1 MKNMLRRMLHSVWVV
16 ALLTLFFAGVNTA
29 WGQKIK
35 VNYTEKIT
43 EGTTQ
48 LAEVKVQGTKFAS
61 FPSSQTKD
69 IVVSGKPHYRFTKY
83 RVLVKPADGYQI
95 ASCKVTAKKDDAV
108 VFEGQDADFQKPEG
122 YDFKASSG
130 FDLKKANNEN
140 LEYDVVVTLEKKTT
154 VNKYKIIYQNP
165 TGAHGKLTIK
175 EKSNSNVVA
184 EGTEGAEFA
193 ENTEFLFEVA
203 PDDGYALEKLE
214 VVEGSSA
221 APRILNPDYIYTL
234 QQNATFTATFK
245 EVFTVSSLAAQ
256 GGRLTLLTE
265 NGNALPL
272 GNKVFKGTKI
282 KLSNKNSYGAQAGYE
297 LVSVT
302 KQEKEDASPVA
313 ISNDALDSYTL
324 EVKSDVTFAA
334 TYKKAELKLT
344 IGSYK
349 IGAEKHDFVEVWYNG
364 EKLKGDKD
372 NAVKL
377 PYNALVTVKPIAP
390 EALKGKFAGGKLGNI
405 VMVSSA
411 NVETYLKPSQTVR
424 LLEDGSTIT
433 ATYGEEVTLKLP
445 KPENG
450 TLKVEH
456 DGKTVENDAK
466 FIKGTVL
473 HLTFAPAE
481 NYKLKGAL
489 VNGEEKELK
498 ILKVTYVVTPKS
510 GSNECTLGA
519 LFEPKV
525 KYKVTY
531 TGTVDGGSFEVK
543 NGSNVVASGTEL
555 YEGTELTFNIK
566 PNTGKMLDAFRKKYK
581 KADGTFGE
589 GVTVTPTAP
598 YTLDKELEFVATF
611 RDKKKYSIIVK
622 DPANGTLEVMAD
634 GVKVN
639 SGQKYDEGA
648 KLTFTAKAN
657 NENTHKLEKVY
668 DKGSVWSNI
677 TAGTVL
683 RDNMVIT
690 AFFRPFHN
698 LKVFY
703 EKLANVYLTVKK
715 ENGTEEVAS
724 GTAVREDSKLKF
736 VLSNE
741 HYDFVYLSANG
752 ADIEKPG
759 DLFTL
764 TDDVT
769 LDYAV
774 TKKLYKVSYEKRA
787 SGAKG
792 ELTVKVKDGDVV
804 APDTKLPYETELV
817 FETKADENYKLEK
830 ITVES
835 ATVTAPYKLEKDVTF
850 VASFVE
856 KTKYKVKYEENPANG
871 KLEVQRRLA
880 DGTKKK
886 VAPNEDVYE
895 GTELYFV
902 ATPTATTH
910 VLDKLMA
917 NDKEINPTLP
927 YVLTAQVE
935 FKATFGEKKNRVRLD
950 VPTGV
955 TLEIKDAQGGVVTP
969 DVTDLTKDQPLKI
982 KVTATTENLG
992 VKKITF
998 AGKDITSTLADGV
1011 YTATMVDGI
1020 AYISVVLNQK
1030 YSIKRPSPLPDGV
1043 TAIKILEGTTVV
1055 AEGTKVEEGKTLT
1068 VEVTST
1074 RTVKGIKLGD
1084 NDAELK
1090 NGKWTVVMPSA
1101 DAELKVTLKPQFA
1114 ITFNVNPDWG
1124 TGATISVKDG
1134 EKDVTTGA
1142 LVEEGKKLTVKV
1154 NVPKRTVKSVKLGNN
1169 SGTLKDGSFEVEMP
1183 AEAATLEV
1191 NLVAQYKV
1199 GFYNGTPAG
1208 VNYEVFF
1215 ADGTTRYANNSLV
1228 DAGTK
1233 LLVKVIT
1240 DWTVLGV
1247 SRTLATAGTSVDYET
1262 KNSAGLYE
1270 IEVPE
1275 ENSTIQAKLKP
1286 RYPLSYTAGEGIS
1299 NIKVTYKGT
1308 QTEIKNGAEV
1318 EQGKELTISFN
1329 SANKV
1334 ASISLGNQTVTTPV
1348 KEDKDFGEFV
1358 YTYEVS
1364 VSGPNAKLLITTV
1377 DKALSLEIVKDEAS
1391 IQEGDVLYTTEPDGD
1406 ALKALGEG
1414 SRVTIRVT
1422 KLKAGYTLKATSTEA
1437 ASVSP
1442 LEISETPKSIVVT
1455 MGKVAAKVKLSLAL
1469 TEYPLTI
1476 PSDIE
1481 NITFKVTKK
1490 DDNSEVTTGTKF
1502 AAGTKFVVE
1511 VTVSKGS
1518 PVTFLTINNES
1529 VAKGADGKFTF
1540 EMPAK
1545 PVTLGV
1551 LRENEL
1557 KNYTLT
1563 FPAASDEYQLI
1574 VKQGDTQLSDK
1585 AEVQVGKPLTFTITV
1600 KSGLDKKV
1608 NKVTLAGIEATKTDA
1623 TTWTINMPNQD
1634 ASIAVE
1640 LQSMKRTLTF
1650 PESSASYSLVVR
1662 KEGKTLS
1669 NKDLVEVGAELTI
1682 TTTVFT
1688 TVAKKVTKVMVGSAE
1703 ATTTDGRTW
1712 KVKMPDE
1719 DATIAV
1725 TLIDVK
1731 RMFTFAD
1738 TEEYTV
1744 TATKDGQPLTSPA
1757 GLDANDKVEVTIT
1770 VKPGV
1775 NKTVEKVNV
1784 GATVAKELS
1793 DKPGVYAFTM
1803 PNTDAELRVTL
1814 ANPKHQLFIGKQ
1826 EGVTISVNQGLNT
1839 ITSGDKVEEGVTLTV
1854 KVKTTKEI
1862 ASVLLNDVA
1871 ATLVKENE
1879 YEVLMPKEDAVLMV
1893 QLKGVEKMRVLRFET
1908 STPEYTVV
1916 AHVQTEEA
1924 KPVELINP
1932 AQVAVGAKVTLTI
1945 TMKNGVAKYV
1955 KAVKVGD
1962 SKVMPDVADAAKWS
1976 FDMPDANVILEVETA
1991 AIDEL
1996 TSHKITVVANG
2007 AEVQIFDGTR
2017 ALAVNSEV
2025 KTNTVLTIK
2034 VTHVT
2039 HKIEKVTFGG
2049 RALTLEHG
2057 EYKAIMPDA
2066 DVTLEV
2072 TLGGEKTSVEDALLA
2087 AVTVSPNP
2095 FVGELRIANFAGANG
2110 RYELLTLSGQL
2121 LRAGSLDAET
2131 TVVETSDLPQ
2141 GLYFLQITTQSGA
2154 SKAFRVVKY

>member
-1 MKNMLRRMLHSVWVV
+1 MWVV
-16 ALLTLFFAGVNTA
+16 ALLTLFFAGANTA

-35 VNYTEKIT
+35 VNYTETIT

-69 IVVSGKPHYRFTKY
+69 IVVSGRPHYRFAKY

-95 ASCKVTAKKDDAV
+95 ASCKVTAKKDNAV
-108 VFEGQDADFQKPEG
+108 VFEGKDDAFQKPEG

-175 EKSNSNVVA
+175 EKSNNKPVA

-193 ENTEFLFEVA
+193 ENTEFVFEVTA
-203 PDDGYALEKLE
+203 NDGYALEKLE
-214 VVEGSSA
+214 VVEGSA
-221 APRILNPDYIYTL
+221 APRTLNPDYIYTL

-245 EVFTVSSLAAQ
+245 EVCTVNSLAAQ
-256 GGRLTLLTE
+256 GGRLTLLIE

-297 LVSVT
+297 LVSLT

-313 ISNDALDSYTL
+313 ISTDALDSYTL

-349 IGAEKHDFVEVWYNG
+349 IGAEKHDFVEVWHNG

-390 EALKGKFAGGKLGNI
+390 DALKGKYAGGKLGNI

-411 NVETYLKPSQTVR
+411 NVETYLKPLQTVR

-433 ATYGEEVTLKLP
+433 ATYGKEVTLKLP

-450 TLKVEH
+450 TLTVMH
-456 DGKTVENDAK
+456 DNKPVKEGDT
-466 FIKGTVL
+466 FIEGTIL

-498 ILKVTYVVTPKS
+498 ILKVTYVVTPKA

-531 TGTVDGGSFEVK
+531 TGMVDGGSFSVK
-543 NGSNVVASGTEL
+543 NGNDVVTSGAEL
-555 YEGTELTFNIK
+555 YEGTELTFDIK
-566 PNTGKMLDAFRKKYK
+566 PNTGKILEALRKKYK

-589 GVTVTPTAP
+589 GITVTPSAP
-598 YTLDKELEFVATF
+598 YVLDKELEFVATF
-611 RDKKKYSIIVK
+611 RDKKQYTIIVK

-634 GVKVN
+634 GVKVV

-657 NENTHKLEKVY
+657 DENTHKLEKVY

-715 ENGTEEVAS
+715 ENGTEDVAS

-752 ADIEKPG
+752 TDIENPG
-759 DLFTL
+759 ELFTL

-817 FETKADENYKLEK
+817 FETKADENHKLEK
-830 ITVES
+830 ITVNS
-835 ATVTAPYKLEKDVTF
+835 TDVDAQKPYKLEKDVTF
-850 VASFVE
+850 VATFVE
-856 KTKYKVKYEENPANG
+856 KTKYKVKYEENQTNG
-871 KLEVQRRLA
+871 KLEVQQLLA
-880 DGTKKK
+880 DGSKKK
-886 VAPNEDVYE
+886 VAPDEDVYE
-895 GTELYFV
+895 GTALYFV
-902 ATPTATTH
+902 ATPNATTH

-917 NDKEINPTLP
+917 NNKEINPTLP
-927 YVLTAQVE
+927 YILTAQVE

-950 VPTGV
+950 VPAGV
-955 TLEIKDAQGGVVTP
+955 TLEIKDAQGGAVTP
-969 DVTDLTKDQPLKI
+969 DATDLTVNQPLKI
-982 KVTATTENLG
+982 KVTATPDKLG

-1011 YTATMVDGI
+1011 YTATMVEGI

-1030 YSIKRPSPLPDGV
+1030 YSIQRPSPLPDGV
-1043 TAIKILEGTTVV
+1043 TAIRVLDGNTEVS
-1055 AEGTKVEEGKTLT
+1055 EGTKVEEGKKLT

-1074 RTVKGIKLGD
+1074 RTVKGIELG
-1084 NDAELK
+1084 NNNNAELK
-1090 NGKWTVVMPSA
+1090 DGKWTVVMPSA

-1169 SGTLKDGSFEVEMP
+1169 TGTPKADGSFEVEMP

-1208 VNYEVFF
+1208 VNYEVFL

-1247 SRTLATAGTSVDYET
+1247 TRTLATAGTSVDYET
-1262 KNSAGLYE
+1262 KNNAGLYE

-1308 QTEIKNGAEV
+1308 QTEVMKGVEV

-1329 SANKV
+1329 SASKV

-1358 YTYEVS
+1358 YTYEVA
-1364 VSGPNAKLLITTV
+1364 VSGPNAKLLITTL

-1442 LEISETPKSIVVT
+1442 HEISETPKSIVVT
-1455 MGKVAAKVKLSLAL
+1455 MSKVAAKVKLSLAL

-1481 NITFKVTKK
+1481 DITFKVTKK
-1490 DDNSEVTTGTKF
+1490 DDNSEVQTGTKF

-1518 PVTFLTINNES
+1518 PVKFLTINNES

-1563 FPAASDEYQLI
+1563 FPAPSEEYQLL

-1608 NKVTLAGIEATKTDA
+1608 NKVTLAGIEATKKDA

-1650 PESSASYSLVVR
+1650 PESSSSYSLVVR

-1669 NKDLVEVGAELTI
+1669 NKDLVEVGAELTL

-1703 ATTTDGRTW
+1703 ATSTDGRTW
-1712 KVKMPDE
+1712 KVNMPDE

-1731 RMFTFAD
+1731 RLFTFAD

-1770 VKPGV
+1770 VKLGV

-1814 ANPKHQLFIGKQ
+1814 ANPKHHLFIGKQ
-1826 EGVTISVNQGLNT
+1826 DGVTVSVNQGINT
-1839 ITSGDKVEEGVTLTV
+1839 ITSGDKVEEDVKLTV
-1854 KVKTTKEI
+1854 KVNVKGSKEI
-1862 ASVLLNDVA
+1862 AAVRLNEVE

-1879 YEVLMPKEDAVLMV
+1879 YEVVMPKEDAVLMV

-1962 SKVMPDVADAAKWS
+1962 SKVMPDVADASKWS
-1976 FDMPDANVILEVETA
+1976 FDMPDANVLLEVETA

-1996 TSHKITVVANG
+1996 GSHKITVVANG
-2007 AEVQIFDGTR
+2007 ADVQIFDGTR

-2025 KTNTVLTIK
+2025 KTNTALTIR

-2049 RALTLEHG
+2049 RELTFEHG

-2095 FVGELRIANFAGANG
+2095 FVGELRISNFAGTNG

-2141 GLYFLQITTQSGA
+2141 GLYFLQITTQSGV

>member
-1 MKNMLRRMLHSVWVV
+1 MWVV
-16 ALLTLFFAGVNTA
+16 ALLTLFFAGANTA
-29 WGQKIK
+29 WG
-35 VNYTEKIT
+35 TKIT
-43 EGTTQ
+43 FNATPEHGT
-48 LAEVKVQGTKFAS
+48 VKVQWKGYTGDWKDEYKGQPITSGLNIVNAGKFRFIATPAS
-61 FPSSQTKD
+61 GYKSIKEGENKTWKVKKTANGVEIKSGVAATLEGDVLYVEFPASGGDKTLE
-69 IVVSGKPHYRFTKY
+69 VSFVSAAGPKPKY
-83 RVLVKPADGYQI
+83 KVFYQN
-95 ASCKVTAKKDDAV
+95 D
-108 VFEGQDADFQKPEG
+108 P
-122 YDFKASSG
+122 
-130 FDLKKANNEN
+130 KAN
-140 LEYDVVVTLEKKTT
+140 
-154 VNKYKIIYQNP
+154 
-165 TGAHGKLTIK
+165 GKLTV
-175 EKSNSNVVA
+175 SQGNTVVD
-184 EGTEGAEFA
+184 EGTEGVAFDEG
-193 ENTEFLFEVA
+193 TEFTFNVQ
-203 PDDGYALEKLE
+203 PNDGYALEYLKAKEGTSEAKIIDSSKPYKLQAD
-214 VVEGSSA
+214 V
-221 APRILNPDYIYTL
+221 T
-234 QQNATFTATFK
+234 
-245 EVFTVSSLAAQ
+245 FTVSFKKAFTVTYESALQ
-256 GGRLTLLTE
+256 GGNFFIEDEAGKEIPSGT
-265 NGNALPL
+265 
-272 GNKVFKGTKI
+272 KVFEGTKL
-282 KLSNKNSYGAQAGYE
+282 KVSYGAKAGYE
-297 LVSVT
+297 VASVT
-302 KQEKEDASPVA
+302 KKEAGDTNPVE
-313 ISNDALDSYTL
+313 IDLTTILSYKLTL
-324 EVKSDVTFAA
+324 KSDVTFAA
-334 TYKKAELKLT
+334 TFKRAELKLT

-349 IGAEKHDFVEVWYNG
+349 IGAEKHDLIEVWYNG

-372 NAVKL
+372 NVVKL

-390 EALKGKFAGGKLGNI
+390 EALKGKLAGGKLGSI

-424 LLEDGSTIT
+424 LREDGSTIT
-433 ATYGEEVTLKLP
+433 ATYGKEVTLKLP

-450 TLKVEH
+450 TLTVMH
-456 DGKTVENDAK
+456 DNKPVAEGDK
-466 FIKGTVL
+466 FIEGTIL

-489 VNGEEKELK
+489 VNGEETMLK
-498 ILKVTYVVTPKS
+498 ILKVTYTVTPKT
-510 GSNECTLGA
+510 GTNECTLGA

-555 YEGTELTFNIK
+555 YEGTKLTFDIK
-566 PNTGKMLDAFRKKYK
+566 PAGGKVLNTFRRKFKKP
-581 KADGTFGE
+581 GTQDQYEEF
-589 GVTVTPTAP
+589 TVSSTEP
-598 YTLDKELEFVATF
+598 YVLDKELEFVATF
-611 RDKKKYSIIVK
+611 RDKKQYTIIVK
-622 DPANGTLEVMAD
+622 APAEGTLEVMAD

-639 SGQKYDEGA
+639 SGQKFDEGTKLTFEAKANDASSYKLGKIYDEG
-648 KLTFTAKAN
+648 N
-657 NENTHKLEKVY
+657 
-668 DKGSVWSNI
+668 VWSNI
-677 TAGTVL
+677 TTGTVL
-683 RDNMVIT
+683 RDNMTIT
-690 AFFRPFHN
+690 ALFRPFHN

-715 ENGTEEVAS
+715 ENGTEDVAS

-752 ADIEKPG
+752 TDIEKPG

-774 TKKLYKVSYEKRA
+774 TKKLYKVSYEKRPA
-787 SGAKG
+787 GAKG

-804 APDTKLPYETELV
+804 APNTELPYETELV
-817 FETKADENYKLEK
+817 FETKADENYKLDK
-830 ITVES
+830 ITVENT
-835 ATVTAPYKLEKDVTF
+835 TVSAPYKLEKDVTF
-850 VASFVE
+850 VATFVE
-856 KTKYKVKYEENPANG
+856 KTKYKVSYNETPTNG
-871 KLEVQRRLA
+871 KLEVQKKGA
-880 DGTKKK
+880 DGNMVK
-886 VAPNEDVYE
+886 VAPEEEVYE

-902 ATPTATTH
+902 ATPTNATTH

-950 VPTGV
+950 VPTSV
-955 TLEIKDAQGGVVTP
+955 TLEISDANGTKVTP
-969 DVTDLTKDQPLKI
+969 DVTDLTVNQPLKI
-982 KVTATTENLG
+982 KVTATPDKLG

-1011 YTATMVDGI
+1011 YTATMVEGI

-1030 YSIKRPSPLPDGV
+1030 YSIQRPSPLPDGV
-1043 TAIKILEGTTVV
+1043 TAIKILEGTTEV
-1055 AEGTKVEEGKTLT
+1055 AAGTKVEEGKTLT

-1074 RTVKGIKLGD
+1074 RTVKGIELG
-1084 NDAELK
+1084 NNNNAELK
-1090 NGKWTVVMPSA
+1090 DGKWTVVMPSA

-1114 ITFNVNPDWG
+1114 ITFDVNPDWG

-1134 EKDVTTGA
+1134 EKDVRTGT

-1169 SGTLKDGSFEVEMP
+1169 SGTSKADGSFEVEMP

-1199 GFYNGTPAG
+1199 GFYNGTPVG

-1247 SRTLATAGTSVDYET
+1247 TRTLATAGTSVDYET
-1262 KNSAGLYE
+1262 KNNAGLYE

-1308 QTEIKNGAEV
+1308 QTEVMNGAEV

-1329 SANKV
+1329 SASKV

-1358 YTYEVS
+1358 YTYDVT

-1377 DKALSLEIVKDEAS
+1377 DNALSLEIVKDEAS

-1406 ALKALGEG
+1406 ALKALGKG

-1422 KLKAGYTLKATSTEA
+1422 KIKAGYTLKATSAEA

-1442 LEISETPKSIVVT
+1442 AEISETPKSIVVT

-1481 NITFKVTKK
+1481 DITFKVTKK

-1518 PVTFLTINNES
+1518 PVKFLTINNES

-1563 FPAASDEYQLI
+1563 FPAPSDEYQLI
-1574 VKQGDTQLSDK
+1574 VKQGDTPLSDK

-1600 KSGLDKKV
+1600 KNGLDKKV
-1608 NKVTLAGIEATKTDA
+1608 NKVTLAGIEATKKDA

-1650 PESSASYSLVVR
+1650 PESSSSYSLVVR

-1703 ATTTDGRTW
+1703 ATSTDGRTW
-1712 KVKMPDE
+1712 KVNMPDE
-1719 DATIAV
+1719 DATISV

-1731 RMFTFAD
+1731 RLFTFAD

-1814 ANPKHQLFIGKQ
+1814 ANPKHHLFIGKQ
-1826 EGVTISVNQGLNT
+1826 EGVTVSVNQGLNT
-1839 ITSGDKVEEGVTLTV
+1839 ITSGDKVEEGVKLTV
-1854 KVKTTKEI
+1854 KVKLKTAKEI

-1962 SKVMPDVADAAKWS
+1962 SKVMPDVADASKWN

-2007 AEVQIFDGTR
+2007 ADVQIFDGTR

-2025 KTNTVLTIK
+2025 KTNTALTIR

-2049 RALTLEHG
+2049 RELTFEHG

-2072 TLGGEKTSVEDALLA
+2072 TLGGEKTSVEDALLT

-2095 FVGELRIANFAGANG
+2095 FVGELRISNFAGTNG

-2141 GLYFLQITTQSGA
+2141 GLYFLQITTQSGV

>member
-1 MKNMLRRMLHSVWVV
+1 MKNMLRRMPHSVWVV

-29 WGQKIK
+29 WG
-35 VNYTEKIT
+35 TKIT
-43 EGTTQ
+43 FNATPEHGT
-48 LAEVKVQGTKFAS
+48 VKVQWKGYTGDWKDEYKGQPITSGLDIRGASKFRFIATPAS
-61 FPSSQTKD
+61 GYKSIKEGAEKTWIVKKTANGVEIKSGVVATLDGDVLYVEFPASGGDKTLE
-69 IVVSGKPHYRFTKY
+69 VSFVSAAGPKPKY
-83 RVLVKPADGYQI
+83 KVFYQN
-95 ASCKVTAKKDDAV
+95 D
-108 VFEGQDADFQKPEG
+108 P
-122 YDFKASSG
+122 
-130 FDLKKANNEN
+130 KAN
-140 LEYDVVVTLEKKTT
+140 
-154 VNKYKIIYQNP
+154 
-165 TGAHGKLTIK
+165 GKLTV
-175 EKSNSNVVA
+175 SQGNTVVP
-184 EGTEGAEFA
+184 EGTEGVAFDED
-193 ENTEFLFEVA
+193 TEFTFNVQ
-203 PDDGYALEKLE
+203 PNDGYALEFVKAK
-214 VVEGSSA
+214 EGSSDA
-221 APRILNPDYIYTL
+221 KVIDHTKPYILKSDV
-234 QQNATFTATFK
+234 TFTATFQK
-245 EVFTVSSLAAQ
+245 VFIVKYESALQ
-256 GGRLTLLTE
+256 GGNFFIE
-265 NGNALPL
+265 NEAGKEIPS
-272 GNKVFKGTKI
+272 GTKVFEGTKL
-282 KLSNKNSYGAQAGYE
+282 KVSYGAKAGYE
-297 LVSVT
+297 VASVT
-302 KQEKEDASPVA
+302 KKEAGDTNPVE
-313 ISNDALDSYTL
+313 IDLTTILSYKLTL
-324 EVKSDVTFAA
+324 KSDVTFAA
-334 TYKKAELKLT
+334 TFKRAELKLT

-349 IGAEKHDFVEVWYNG
+349 IGAEKHDLVELWYNG

-390 EALKGKFAGGKLGNI
+390 EALKGKLAGGKLGSI

-424 LLEDGSTIT
+424 LREDGSTIT
-433 ATYGEEVTLKLP
+433 ATYGKEVTLKLP

-450 TLKVEH
+450 TLTVMH
-456 DGKTVENDAK
+456 DNKPVAEGDK
-466 FIKGTVL
+466 FIEGTIL

-489 VNGEEKELK
+489 VNGEETMLK
-498 ILKVTYVVTPKS
+498 ILKVTYTVTPKT
-510 GSNECTLGA
+510 GSDECTLGA

-543 NGSNVVASGTEL
+543 DGSNVVNSGTEL
-555 YEGTELTFNIK
+555 YEGTKLTFDIK
-566 PNTGKMLDAFRKKYK
+566 PAVGKVLNTFRRKFKKP
-581 KADGTFGE
+581 GTQDQYEEF
-589 GVTVTPTAP
+589 TVSSTEP
-598 YTLDKELEFVATF
+598 YVLDKELEFVATF
-611 RDKKKYSIIVK
+611 RDKKQYSITIKV
-622 DPANGTLEVMAD
+622 PTNGTLKVMAN
-634 GVKVN
+634 GAEVN
-639 SGQKYDEGA
+639 SGQKFDEGTKLTFEAKANDASSYKLGKIYDEG
-648 KLTFTAKAN
+648 N
-657 NENTHKLEKVY
+657 
-668 DKGSVWSNI
+668 VWSNI

-690 AFFRPFHN
+690 ALFRPFHN

-752 ADIEKPG
+752 TDIEKPG

-774 TKKLYKVSYEKRA
+774 TKKLYKVSYEKRPA
-787 SGAKG
+787 DAKG

-817 FETKADENYKLEK
+817 FETKADENHKLGK
-830 ITVES
+830 ITVNS
-835 ATVTAPYKLEKDVTF
+835 TDVDAQKPYKLEKDVTF
-850 VASFVE
+850 VATFVE
-856 KTKYKVKYEENPANG
+856 KTKYKVKYEENPTNG
-871 KLEVQRRLA
+871 KLEVQQLLA
-880 DGTKKK
+880 DGSKKK
-886 VAPNEDVYE
+886 VAPEEEVYE

-902 ATPTATTH
+902 ATPTNATTH

-917 NDKEINPTLP
+917 NNKEINPTLP
-927 YVLTAQVE
+927 YILTAQVE

-950 VPTGV
+950 VPTSV
-955 TLEIKDAQGGVVTP
+955 TLEISDANGTKVTP
-969 DVTDLTKDQPLKI
+969 DVTDLTVNQPLKI
-982 KVTATTENLG
+982 KVTATPDNIG

-1030 YSIKRPSPLPDGV
+1030 YSIQRPSPLPDGV

-1090 NGKWTVVMPSA
+1090 DSKWTVVMPSA
-1101 DAELKVTLKPQFA
+1101 DAELKIELKPQYA
-1114 ITFNVNPDWG
+1114 ITFAVNPDWG

-1134 EKDVTTGA
+1134 EQDVATSA

-1169 SGTLKDGSFEVEMP
+1169 SGTPKADGSFEVEMP

-1262 KNSAGLYE
+1262 KNNDGYYE

-1329 SANKV
+1329 SASKV

-1358 YTYEVS
+1358 YTYEVA
-1364 VSGPNAKLLITTV
+1364 VSGPNAKLLITTL

-1422 KLKAGYTLKATSTEA
+1422 KLKAGYTLKATSAEA

-1481 NITFKVTKK
+1481 DITFKVTKK

-1563 FPAASDEYQLI
+1563 FPAPSEEYQLL
-1574 VKQGDTQLSDK
+1574 VKQGDTPLSDK

-1608 NKVTLAGIEATKTDA
+1608 NKVTLAGIEATKKDA

-1650 PESSASYSLVVR
+1650 PESSSSYSLVVR

-1703 ATTTDGRTW
+1703 ATSTDGRTW

-1731 RMFTFAD
+1731 RLFTFAD

-1744 TATKDGQPLTSPA
+1744 TATKDGQPLSSPA

-1814 ANPKHQLFIGKQ
+1814 ANPKHHLFIGKQ
-1826 EGVTISVNQGLNT
+1826 EGVTVSVNQGINT
-1839 ITSGDKVEEGVTLTV
+1839 ITSGDKVEEGVKLTV
-1854 KVKTTKEI
+1854 KVNVKGSKEI
-1862 ASVLLNDVA
+1862 AAVRLNEVE

-1879 YEVLMPKEDAVLMV
+1879 YEVVMPKEDAVLMV

-1962 SKVMPDVADAAKWS
+1962 SKVMPDVADASKWS
-1976 FDMPDANVILEVETA
+1976 FDMPDANVLLEVETA

-1996 TSHKITVVANG
+1996 GSHKITVVANG
-2007 AEVQIFDGTR
+2007 ADVQIFDGTR

-2025 KTNTVLTIK
+2025 KTNTALTIR

-2049 RALTLEHG
+2049 RELTFEHG

-2072 TLGGEKTSVEDALLA
+2072 TLGGEKTSVEDALLT

-2110 RYELLTLSGQL
+2110 RYELLTLAGQL

-2141 GLYFLQITTQSGA
+2141 GLYFLQITTQEGV

>member
-1 MKNMLRRMLHSVWVV
+1 M
-16 ALLTLFFAGVNTA
+16 
-29 WGQKIK
+29 
-35 VNYTEKIT
+35 
-43 EGTTQ
+43 
-48 LAEVKVQGTKFAS
+48 
-61 FPSSQTKD
+61 
-69 IVVSGKPHYRFTKY
+69 
-83 RVLVKPADGYQI
+83 
-95 ASCKVTAKKDDAV
+95 
-108 VFEGQDADFQKPEG
+108 
-122 YDFKASSG
+122 
-130 FDLKKANNEN
+130 
-140 LEYDVVVTLEKKTT
+140 
-154 VNKYKIIYQNP
+154 
-165 TGAHGKLTIK
+165 
-175 EKSNSNVVA
+175 
-184 EGTEGAEFA
+184 
-193 ENTEFLFEVA
+193 
-203 PDDGYALEKLE
+203 
-214 VVEGSSA
+214 
-221 APRILNPDYIYTL
+221 
-234 QQNATFTATFK
+234 
-245 EVFTVSSLAAQ
+245 
-256 GGRLTLLTE
+256 
-265 NGNALPL
+265 
-272 GNKVFKGTKI
+272 
-282 KLSNKNSYGAQAGYE
+282 
-297 LVSVT
+297 
-302 KQEKEDASPVA
+302 
-313 ISNDALDSYTL
+313 
-324 EVKSDVTFAA
+324 
-334 TYKKAELKLT
+334 
-344 IGSYK
+344 
-349 IGAEKHDFVEVWYNG
+349 
-364 EKLKGDKD
+364 
-372 NAVKL
+372 
-377 PYNALVTVKPIAP
+377 
-390 EALKGKFAGGKLGNI
+390 
-405 VMVSSA
+405 
-411 NVETYLKPSQTVR
+411 
-424 LLEDGSTIT
+424 
-433 ATYGEEVTLKLP
+433 
-445 KPENG
+445 
-450 TLKVEH
+450 
-456 DGKTVENDAK
+456 
-466 FIKGTVL
+466 
-473 HLTFAPAE
+473 
-481 NYKLKGAL
+481 
-489 VNGEEKELK
+489 
-498 ILKVTYVVTPKS
+498 
-510 GSNECTLGA
+510 
-519 LFEPKV
+519 

-555 YEGTELTFNIK
+555 YEGTELTFDIK
-566 PNTGKMLDAFRKKYK
+566 PNTGKVLNTFRRKFKKP
-581 KADGTFGE
+581 GTQDQYEEF
-589 GVTVTPTAP
+589 TVSSTEP
-598 YTLDKELEFVATF
+598 YVLDKELEFVATF
-611 RDKKKYSIIVK
+611 RDKKQYSITIKVPTNGTLK
-622 DPANGTLEVMAD
+622 VMANGTEVT
-634 GVKVN
+634 

-648 KLTFTAKAN
+648 KLTFEAKAN
-657 NENTHKLEKVY
+657 DVSSYKLGKIY
-668 DKGSVWSNI
+668 DEGNVWSNI
-677 TAGTVL
+677 TTGTVL

-690 AFFRPFHN
+690 ALFRPFHN

-703 EKLANVYLTVKK
+703 EKLANVYLTVKNEDESK
-715 ENGTEEVAS
+715 VIATGTD
-724 GTAVREDSKLKF
+724 VREDSKLKF

-752 ADIEKPG
+752 TDIATPG
-759 DLFTL
+759 ELFTL

-769 LDYAV
+769 FDYAV

-817 FETKADENYKLEK
+817 FETKADENYKLDK

-856 KTKYKVKYEENPANG
+856 KAKYKVKYNASPEHG
-871 KLEVQRRLA
+871 TLEVQQLLA
-880 DGTKKK
+880 DGSKKK
-886 VAPNEDVYE
+886 VEPNEDVYE
-895 GTELYFV
+895 GTALYFV
-902 ATPTATTH
+902 ATPNATTH

-927 YVLTAQVE
+927 YTVTAEVE

-955 TLEIKDAQGGVVTP
+955 TLEIKDAQGGAVTP
-969 DVTDLTKDQPLKI
+969 DATDLTVNQPLKI
-982 KVTATTENLG
+982 KVTATPENLG
-992 VKKITF
+992 VKKISF

-1011 YTATMVDGI
+1011 YTATMVEGI

-1030 YSIKRPSPLPDGV
+1030 YSIQRPSPLPDGV

-1074 RTVKGIKLGD
+1074 RTIKGIELG
-1084 NDAELK
+1084 NNNNAELK
-1090 NGKWTVVMPSA
+1090 DGKWTVVMPSA

-1134 EKDVTTGA
+1134 EKDVRTGT

-1169 SGTLKDGSFEVEMP
+1169 SGTPKDGSFEVEMP

-1262 KNSAGLYE
+1262 KNNAGLYE

-1275 ENSTIQAKLKP
+1275 DHSTIQAKLKP

-1308 QTEIKNGAEV
+1308 QTEVKSGDEV

-1329 SANKV
+1329 SASKV

-1358 YTYEVS
+1358 YSYDVT

-1377 DKALSLEIVKDEAS
+1377 DNALSLEIVKDEAS

-1481 NITFKVTKK
+1481 DITFKVTKK
-1490 DDNSEVTTGTKF
+1490 DDNSEVTTGKKF
-1502 AAGTKFVVE
+1502 VAGTKFVVE

-1563 FPAASDEYQLI
+1563 FPAPSEEYQLL
-1574 VKQGDTQLSDK
+1574 VKQGDTPLSDK

-1608 NKVTLAGIEATKTDA
+1608 NKVTLAGIEATKKDA

-1650 PESSASYSLVVR
+1650 PESSSSYSLVVR

-1703 ATTTDGRTW
+1703 ATSTDGRTW

-1731 RMFTFAD
+1731 RLFTFAD

-1744 TATKDGQPLTSPA
+1744 TATKDGQPLSSPA

-1814 ANPKHQLFIGKQ
+1814 ANPKHHLFIGKQ
-1826 EGVTISVNQGLNT
+1826 EGVTVSVNQGINT
-1839 ITSGDKVEEGVTLTV
+1839 ITSGDKVEEDVKLTV
-1854 KVKTTKEI
+1854 KVNVKGSKEI
-1862 ASVLLNDVA
+1862 AAVRLNEVE

-1879 YEVLMPKEDAVLMV
+1879 YEVVMPKEDAVLMV

-1962 SKVMPDVADAAKWS
+1962 SKVMPDVADASKWS
-1976 FDMPDANVILEVETA
+1976 FDMPDANVLLEVETA

-1996 TSHKITVVANG
+1996 GSHKITVVANG
-2007 AEVQIFDGTR
+2007 ADVQIFDGTR

-2025 KTNTVLTIK
+2025 KTNTALTIR

-2049 RALTLEHG
+2049 RELTFEHG

-2072 TLGGEKTSVEDALLA
+2072 TLGGEKTSVEDALLT

-2110 RYELLTLSGQL
+2110 RYELLTLAGQL

-2141 GLYFLQITTQSGA
+2141 GLYFLQITTQEGV

>member
-1 MKNMLRRMLHSVWVV
+1 MWVV

-29 WGQKIK
+29 WG
-35 VNYTEKIT
+35 TKIT
-43 EGTTQ
+43 FNATPEHGT
-48 LAEVKVQGTKFAS
+48 VKVQWKGYTGDWKDEYKGQPITSGLDIRGASKFRFIATPAS
-61 FPSSQTKD
+61 GYKSIKEGAEKTWIVKKTANGVEIKSGVAATLEGDVLYVEFPASGGDKTLE
-69 IVVSGKPHYRFTKY
+69 VSFVSAAGPKPKY
-83 RVLVKPADGYQI
+83 KVFYQN
-95 ASCKVTAKKDDAV
+95 D
-108 VFEGQDADFQKPEG
+108 P
-122 YDFKASSG
+122 
-130 FDLKKANNEN
+130 KAN
-140 LEYDVVVTLEKKTT
+140 
-154 VNKYKIIYQNP
+154 
-165 TGAHGKLTIK
+165 GKLTV
-175 EKSNSNVVA
+175 SQGNTVVA
-184 EGTEGAEFA
+184 EGTEGVAFDED
-193 ENTEFLFEVA
+193 TEFTFNA
-203 PDDGYALEKLE
+203 QPNDGYALEYLKAKEGISEAKIIDSSKPYKLQAD
-214 VVEGSSA
+214 V
-221 APRILNPDYIYTL
+221 T
-234 QQNATFTATFK
+234 
-245 EVFTVSSLAAQ
+245 FTVSFKKVFIVKYESALQ
-256 GGRLTLLTE
+256 GGNFFIE
-265 NGNALPL
+265 NEAGKEIPS
-272 GNKVFKGTKI
+272 GTKVFEGTKL
-282 KLSNKNSYGAQAGYE
+282 KVSYGAKAGYE
-297 LVSVT
+297 VASVT
-302 KQEKEDASPVA
+302 KKEAGDTNPVE
-313 ISNDALDSYTL
+313 IDLTTILSYKLTL
-324 EVKSDVTFAA
+324 RSDVTFAA
-334 TYKKAELKLT
+334 TFKKEELKLT

-349 IGAEKHDFVEVWYNG
+349 VGAEKYDLVEVWSNG

-372 NAVKL
+372 NVVKL

-390 EALKGKFAGGKLGNI
+390 EALKGKLVGGQLGSI
-405 VMVSSA
+405 VMVSNS

-424 LLEDGSTIT
+424 LRETGSTIT
-433 ATYGEEVTLKLP
+433 ATYGKEVALKLP
-445 KPENG
+445 KPEKG
-450 TLKVEH
+450 TL
-456 DGKTVENDAK
+456 TVKHEDQPVK
-466 FIKGTVL
+466 EGDTFIEGTIL
-473 HLTFAPAE
+473 HLTFEPAE

-498 ILKVTYVVTPKS
+498 ILKVTYAVTPKT
-510 GSNECTLGA
+510 GTNECTLGA
-519 LFEPKV
+519 VFEPKV
-525 KYKVTY
+525 KYKVSY

-555 YEGTELTFNIK
+555 YEGTELTFDIK
-566 PNTGKMLDAFRKKYK
+566 PNTGKVLNTFRRKFKKP
-581 KADGTFGE
+581 GTQDQYEEF
-589 GVTVTPTAP
+589 TVSSTEP
-598 YTLDKELEFVATF
+598 YVLDKELEFVATF
-611 RDKKKYSIIVK
+611 RDKKQYSITIKVPTNGTLK
-622 DPANGTLEVMAD
+622 VMANGTV
-634 GVKVN
+634 VT
-639 SGQKYDEGA
+639 SGQTFDEGTKLTFEAKANDASSYKLGKIYDEG
-648 KLTFTAKAN
+648 N
-657 NENTHKLEKVY
+657 
-668 DKGSVWSNI
+668 VWSNI
-677 TAGTVL
+677 TTGTVL
-683 RDNMVIT
+683 RDNMTIT
-690 AFFRPFHN
+690 ALFRPFNN

-752 ADIEKPG
+752 TDIEKPG

-774 TKKLYKVSYEKRA
+774 TKKLYKVSYEKRT

-817 FETKADENYKLEK
+817 FETKADENYKLDK
-830 ITVES
+830 ITVENT
-835 ATVTAPYKLEKDVTF
+835 TVSAPYKLEKDVTF

-871 KLEVQRRLA
+871 KLEVKKLLA
-880 DGTKKK
+880 DGKKKK
-886 VAPNEDVYE
+886 VAPDEDVYE
-895 GTELYFV
+895 GTALYFV
-902 ATPTATTH
+902 ATPNATTH
-910 VLDKLMA
+910 TLDKLTA

-927 YVLTAQVE
+927 YIVSAAVE
-935 FKATFGEKKNRVRLD
+935 FKAIFGEKKNRVRLD
-950 VPTGV
+950 VPAGV
-955 TLEIKDAQGGVVTP
+955 TLAVTDANGNTVTP
-969 DVTDLTKDQPLKI
+969 DATDLTVNQPLKI
-982 KVTATTENLG
+982 KVTATPDKLG

-1030 YSIKRPSPLPDGV
+1030 YSIQRPSPLPDGV

-1090 NGKWTVVMPSA
+1090 DGKWTVVMPSA
-1101 DAELKVTLKPQFA
+1101 DAELKIELKPQYA
-1114 ITFNVNPDWG
+1114 ITFDVNPDWG

-1134 EKDVTTGA
+1134 EQDVATGA

-1169 SGTLKDGSFEVEMP
+1169 SGTSKADGSFEVVMP
-1183 AEAATLEV
+1183 GESATLEV

-1215 ADGTTRYANNSLV
+1215 ADGKTRYANNSLV

-1247 SRTLATAGTSVDYET
+1247 TRTLATAGTSVDYET
-1262 KNSAGLYE
+1262 KNNDGLYE

-1308 QTEIKNGAEV
+1308 QTEVMNGDEV

-1329 SANKV
+1329 SASKV

-1358 YTYEVS
+1358 YTYEVV
-1364 VSGPNAKLLITTV
+1364 VSGPNAKLLITTI
-1377 DKALSLEIVKDEAS
+1377 DNALSLEIVKDEAS

-1406 ALKALGEG
+1406 ALKALGKG

-1422 KLKAGYTLKATSTEA
+1422 KIKAGYTLKATSAEA
-1437 ASVSP
+1437 AGVSP
-1442 LEISETPKSIVVT
+1442 AEISETPKSIVVT
-1455 MGKVAAKVKLSLAL
+1455 MAEVVAKVKLSLAP

-1481 NITFKVTKK
+1481 DITFKVTKK
-1490 DDNSEVTTGTKF
+1490 DDNSEVTTGKKF
-1502 AAGTKFVVE
+1502 VAGTKFVVE
-1511 VTVSKGS
+1511 VTVSKGAS
-1518 PVTFLTINNES
+1518 VTFLTINNES

-1563 FPAASDEYQLI
+1563 FPAPSEEYQLL

-1600 KSGLDKKV
+1600 KNGLDKKV
-1608 NKVTLAGIEATKTDA
+1608 NKVTLAGIEATKKDA

-1650 PESSASYSLVVR
+1650 PESSSSYSLVVR

-1703 ATTTDGRTW
+1703 ATSTDGRTW

-1731 RMFTFAD
+1731 RLFTFAD

-1814 ANPKHQLFIGKQ
+1814 ANPKHHLFIGKQ
-1826 EGVTISVNQGLNT
+1826 EGVTVSVNQGINT
-1839 ITSGDKVEEGVTLTV
+1839 ITSGDKVEEDVKLTV
-1854 KVKTTKEI
+1854 KVNVKGSKEI
-1862 ASVLLNDVA
+1862 AAVRLNEVE

-1879 YEVLMPKEDAVLMV
+1879 YEVVMPKEDAVLMV

-1908 STPEYTVV
+1908 STPEYTVA

-1955 KAVKVGD
+1955 KAVKVGEI
-1962 SKVMPDVADAAKWS
+1962 KVMPDVADASKWS
-1976 FDMPDANVILEVETA
+1976 FDMPDANVLLEVETA

-1996 TSHKITVVANG
+1996 GSHKITVVANG
-2007 AEVQIFDGTR
+2007 ADVQIFDGTR

-2025 KTNTVLTIK
+2025 KTNTALTIR

-2049 RALTLEHG
+2049 RELTFEHG

-2095 FVGELRIANFAGANG
+2095 FVGELRISNFAGTNG

>member
-1 MKNMLRRMLHSVWVV
+1 MWVV
-16 ALLTLFFAGVNTA
+16 ALLALFFAGVNTA

-35 VNYTEKIT
+35 VNYTET
-43 EGTTQ
+43 VMDGATQ

-69 IVVSGKPHYRFTKY
+69 IVVSGKPHYRFAKY
-83 RVLVKPADGYQI
+83 RVLVKPVDGYQI
-95 ASCKVTAKKDDAV
+95 ASCKVTAKKDNAV
-108 VFEGQDADFQKPEG
+108 VFEGQDAAFQKPEG

-154 VNKYKIIYQNP
+154 VNKYKIIYQNA
-165 TGAHGKLTIK
+165 TTAHGKLTIK
-175 EKSNSNVVA
+175 EKSNNNVVA
-184 EGTEGAEFA
+184 EGTEGVEFA
-193 ENTEFLFEVA
+193 ENTEFVFEVTA
-203 PDDGYALEKLE
+203 NDGYALEKLE
-214 VVEGSSA
+214 VVEGSA
-221 APRILNPDYIYTL
+221 APRTLNPDYIYTL

-245 EVFTVSSLAAQ
+245 EVCTVNSLATQ
-256 GGRLTLLTE
+256 GGRLTLLIE

-297 LVSVT
+297 LVSLT

-313 ISNDALDSYTL
+313 ISTDALDSYTL

-390 EALKGKFAGGKLGNI
+390 DALKGKYAGGKLGNI

-456 DGKTVENDAK
+456 DGKVVENDAK
-466 FIKGTVL
+466 FTKGTVL
-473 HLTFAPAE
+473 HLTFEPAA

-498 ILKVTYVVTPKS
+498 ILKVTYVVTPKA

-531 TGTVDGGSFEVK
+531 TGTVDGGSFSVK
-543 NGSNVVASGTEL
+543 NGNDVVASGTEL
-555 YEGTELTFNIK
+555 YEGTELTFDIK
-566 PNTGKMLDAFRKKYK
+566 PNTGKILEAFRKKYK

-589 GVTVTPTAP
+589 GITVTPSAP
-598 YTLDKELEFVATF
+598 YVLDKELEFVATF
-611 RDKKKYSIIVK
+611 RDKKQYTIIVK
-622 DPANGTLEVMAD
+622 EPADGTLEVMAD

-648 KLTFTAKAN
+648 KLTFTAKATD
-657 NENTHKLEKVY
+657 ENTHKLEKVY

-715 ENGTEEVAS
+715 ENGTEDVAS

-752 ADIEKPG
+752 TDIANPG
-759 DLFTL
+759 ELFTL

-792 ELTVKVKDGDVV
+792 ELIVKVKDGDVV

-817 FETKADENYKLEK
+817 FETKADENHKLEK
-830 ITVES
+830 ITVGG
-835 ATVTAPYKLEKDVTF
+835 ADVDAQKPYKLEKDVTF
-850 VASFVE
+850 VATFVE

-871 KLEVQRRLA
+871 KLEVQKKGA
-880 DGTKKK
+880 DGNMVK
-886 VAPNEDVYE
+886 VAPEEEVYE
-895 GTELYFV
+895 GTALYFV
-902 ATPTATTH
+902 VTPTATTH
-910 VLDKLMA
+910 ALDKLMA

-927 YVLTAQVE
+927 YTVTAEVE

-955 TLEIKDAQGGVVTP
+955 TLEIKDAQGGAVTP
-969 DVTDLTKDQPLKI
+969 DATDLTVNQPLKI

-1011 YTATMVDGI
+1011 YTATMVEGI

-1030 YSIKRPSPLPDGV
+1030 YSIQRPSPLPDGV

-1055 AEGTKVEEGKTLT
+1055 TEGTKVEEGKTLT

-1114 ITFNVNPDWG
+1114 ITFDVNPDWG

-1134 EKDVTTGA
+1134 EKDVATGA

-1169 SGTLKDGSFEVEMP
+1169 SGTPKADGSFEVEMP
-1183 AEAATLEV
+1183 AESATLEV

-1215 ADGTTRYANNSLV
+1215 ADGTTKYANNSPV

-1233 LLVKVIT
+1233 LLVKVT
-1240 DWTVLGV
+1240 TTWTVLGV
-1247 SRTLATAGTSVDYET
+1247 TRTLATSGTSVDYET

-1329 SANKV
+1329 SASKV

-1364 VSGPNAKLLITTV
+1364 VSGPNAKLLITTL

-1422 KLKAGYTLKATSTEA
+1422 KIKAGYTLKATSTEA

-1442 LEISETPKSIVVT
+1442 HEISETPKSIVVT
-1455 MGKVAAKVKLSLAL
+1455 MGKVAAKVKLSLTL

-1481 NITFKVTKK
+1481 DITFKVTKK
-1490 DDNSEVTTGTKF
+1490 GDNSEVTTGTKF

-1650 PESSASYSLVVR
+1650 PESSSSYSLVVR

-1731 RMFTFAD
+1731 RLFTFAD

-1826 EGVTISVNQGLNT
+1826 EGVTVSVNQGPNT
-1839 ITSGDKVEEGVTLTV
+1839 ITSGDKVEEGVKLTV
-1854 KVKTTKEI
+1854 KVKLKTAKEI

-1879 YEVLMPKEDAVLMV
+1879 YEVVMPKEDAVLMV
-1893 QLKGVEKMRVLRFET
+1893 QLNGVEKMRVLRFET

-1924 KPVELINP
+1924 KPVELTSP

-1962 SKVMPDVADAAKWS
+1962 SKVMPDVADASKWS
-1976 FDMPDANVILEVETA
+1976 FDMPDANVLLEVETA

-2025 KTNTVLTIK
+2025 KTNTALTIR

-2049 RALTLEHG
+2049 RDLTLEHG

-2072 TLGGEKTSVEDALLA
+2072 TLGGEKTAVEDALLA

-2095 FVGELRIANFAGANG
+2095 FVGELCIANFADTNG
-2110 RYELLTLSGQL
+2110 RYELLTLAGQL